1 MTDEICAEENSL
13 PSLFLKRKKEKKGS
27 SSPVPTEYSAV
38 PYFCP
43 GPRITCTWTTDHL
56 GSCGETERRAESEGW
71 GVLKKSEHIKL
82 ITLQQERKKERKKER
97 KEGGM
102 EIKDMSGR
110 NL

>member
-1 MTDEICAEENSL
+1 MRFVWKKIYS
-13 PSLFLKRKKEKKGS
+13 PPFKKKRKKEKKSS

-56 GSCGETERRAESEGW
+56 GSCRERQRRAENEGW
-71 GVLKKSEHIKL
+71 GMLKKSEHIKL
-82 ITLQQERKKERKKER
+82 ITLQQEKKKER